1 MTLSESGSI
10 LLHMRTERLLQLLQI
25 LRQHRQ
31 PVSGQRLA
39 DELNISIRT
48 LYRDIATLQAQGAQI
63 DGEPGM
69 GYVLKPGFFLPPLM
83 LTEAEISAI
92 MLGVRWVSA
101 FGDVPMA
108 SAADSALAKV
118 TAVLPADLV
127 QGANEV
133 PLRVGS
139 PAELAT
145 EDLTLFRKAIRLE
158 RKLAIRYRAADG
170 KESTRVIW
178 PFAIGYFA
186 QGRVLAAWCEL
197 RQDFRH
203 FRTEW
208 VADALMMD
216 QAYPR
221 RRHALFREWREKELR
236 LRQG

>member
-1 MTLSESGSI
+1 
-10 LLHMRTERLLQLLQI
+10 MRTERLLQLLQI
-25 LRQHRQ
+25 LRQHRL

-69 GYVLKPGFFLPPLM
+69 GYVLNPGFFLPPLM
-83 LTEAEISAI
+83 LTEDEISAI

-133 PLRVGS
+133 PLRVG
-139 PAELAT
+139 PPGELAT
-145 EDLTLFRKAIRLE
+145 EDLTLFRKAIRRE

-170 KESTRVIW
+170 QESSRVIW

-186 QGRVLAAWCEL
+186 QGRILAAWCEQ

-208 VADALMMD
+208 VVDPMMMD

-221 RRHALFREWREKELR
+221 RRHVLFREWREKELR

>member
-1 MTLSESGSI
+1 
-10 LLHMRTERLLQLLQI
+10 MRTERLLQLLQI

-170 KESTRVIW
+170 KESNRVIW

-186 QGRVLAAWCEL
+186 QGRILAAWCEQ

-216 QAYPR
+216 QRYPR
-221 RRHALFREWREKELR
+221 RRHALFREWRGKELR